1 MKKRNGNVE
10 LLRFLFA
17 WIIVLFH
24 GGLHFKGGYLA
35 VEFFFT
41 ITGFFLAEKIYL
53 QNDGTISIER
63 SIIDATNYIL
73 YRYKAIFPYLFISSI
88 IGAIVQAIGKSWS
101 VKGLILRMPYII
113 GDLLCVQNFGIPV
126 MSATGVVW
134 YLGAMFFAIWL
145 IYPLLKIQYKLIS
158 YIAPVAT
165 GFISGLIVHTCGNLN
180 AQNTTILGW
189 INTGFLRAILGI
201 LLGITVFNLVQL
213 IKIKLT
219 SDMCWPI
226 TLIEIIC
233 YTLYGT
239 YMFVWNEG
247 FGNGDILA
255 VISMACALTCTMSK
269 HSKLY
274 GLFNNNV
281 VYFFGNWSVPIFLN
295 HFQWMIY
302 MNTILQKLEVKCS
315 AIIAKTIALIM
326 VIVTSLFVYYTVK
339 WLKRKLAKKYF

>member
-1 MKKRNGNVE
+1 
-10 LLRFLFA
+10 
-17 WIIVLFH
+17 
-24 GGLHFKGGYLA
+24 
-35 VEFFFT
+35 
-41 ITGFFLAEKIYL
+41 
-53 QNDGTISIER
+53 
-63 SIIDATNYIL
+63 
-73 YRYKAIFPYLFISSI
+73 
-88 IGAIVQAIGKSWS
+88 
-101 VKGLILRMPYII
+101 MPYII

-180 AQNTTILGW
+180 APNTTILGW

-269 HSKLY
+269 HSKL
-274 GLFNNNV
+274 
-281 VYFFGNWSVPIFLN
+281 
-295 HFQWMIY
+295 
-302 MNTILQKLEVKCS
+302 TCC
-315 AIIAKTIALIM
+315 A
-326 VIVTSLFVYYTVK
+326 
-339 WLKRKLAKKYF
+339 R